1 MKSLK
6 HKRLLAGFM
15 AVVFAIGAIIPA
27 NLSVHAS
34 SATELVDTTA
44 NSEEEVTEPR
54 LYDADTMQGLNATEI
69 AVANDIVI
77 AAGYGFDIENNFDGI
92 TYNDSAVKV
101 SYYADKGSFDGNQ
114 AGNYETYYK
123 VEPVSGRETYLICRT
138 ITVRE
143 PETATQ
149 SSASDNSAEES
160 GSEDGESDGD
170 VPDDLSAGEIEE
182 LTVEMP
188 MMFMAVS
195 EPLMMASAPATG
207 TQDGP
212 DKMKVSNAGYA
223 KYCGH
228 SMGIKY
234 VSESGAYQNHL
245 VYCLDMNKNTT
256 NGDVSSSSTKS
267 NVKPTIT
274 YCLVNGARTLNG
286 TCHNKDYSSGSAAQ
300 DYFITG
306 ASIHILNGEVS
317 LSYYNNGSSTYQ
329 KIAKMVAD
337 AKTHADEYSDNGC
350 TISITYDISP
360 KKTDWKDMGDGLYR
374 STDKFVRTKSGT
386 VKDIKYSISGAPSG
400 LTVGEIKTD
409 SSQIDD
415 EADLKK
421 YDICVAQ
428 TDASSASSNFYLYC
442 NEEAMKKIVDNNS
455 TIKIVAK
462 AYSDEKGGRKWT
474 PSVISQQKITFLE
487 DFTPVTAQATVK
499 VTSNFNEGS
508 FSLYK
513 SDKFTHNAVPG
524 ARYYLYEDK
533 DCTELLCKLSKTDDK
548 GLSSSGKVILTQDKY
563 YLKEVL
569 EPDGYQRD
577 NEVYEIPLSYFTLY
591 DKDGKVIQQG
601 KRKDVEEIPE
611 TIGVFV
617 NKTDVGSG
625 VVLKK
630 AGFAVFND
638 PACTVRTKLEGQN
651 GSAGEVPVFYY
662 DEDLDMAA
670 SQKFVKEQDK
680 YYVKEV
686 DVPDGYKDEAK
697 IYTIAPPYG
706 QFEKIDAVNTP
717 VRCDLTCIKEDK
729 ETKNPQGDAKLDGAL
744 YGLYAAEDIKYP
756 DGRDIVTYTGA
767 DNITSKSGNE
777 FKSTGAKATKDAL
790 LATVRTDDKYAFSFG
805 NLYYGNYYV
814 KEIEPSEGYLL
825 DATAYPA
832 NFKDAENTH
841 QDISLS
847 CTVKET
853 VKKQAFEIIKVST
866 DGDTAEEDKVKDA
879 EFTVKLKSDIDKNG
893 WDAAKVYDI
902 FVTDEKGYGKSK
914 ELPYGTYVV
923 RETKTP
929 ADLYKV
935 ADFEVVVNEDSRT
948 PQAWRVLN
956 DAPFKAY
963 IRIVKKDA
971 ESNKTVLLSN
981 VTFKIKNVDKDEYVE
996 QKVGSKKVSEFTT
1009 DETGTVTTPL
1019 KLKYGNYQ
1027 VEEITAPEGYL
1038 ISKEAFPFVV
1048 TKEGAIQIVED
1059 EDGEPVIEVEA
1070 KNTPVKGSITIHKKG
1085 EVLTGA
1091 EYETIIDRILSK
1103 LTGDERS
1110 VKFQYEEQFLSGA
1123 VFNVIAEEDIYTP
1136 DHQLGEDGN
1145 RELAIINGVPAKK
1158 GAVLYTVTTDKEGK
1172 AEIKDLPLGK
1182 YQVVEVTPPKGFIL
1196 CEEPVSVELSY
1207 QDHETELV
1215 VGEAEFVDA
1224 RVKTELSLIK
1234 TDSVTSY
1241 PVSGAVYGV
1250 YAKEDI
1256 KAVNGG
1262 TLTPAAIVGEP
1273 AYREDTEETTEEV
1286 STDAEESK
1294 EEEVSD
1300 AEETTES
1307 AEDASEDAEESE
1319 DTDTAEESS
1328 EDATEEASGDAFEDD
1343 EEAEESNVFIHAG
1356 ELICVAETDE
1366 NGKAVFD
1373 ADLPLGQY
1381 VVKEIDAPAGYL
1393 LDETEYPV
1401 DFSYQGFTTETIPV
1415 SLETKDTPIIVEVSK
1430 TDLTTGKELIGAT
1443 LEVLDSEGKTYAS
1456 WKTDGKPYQ
1465 LEAIPAG
1472 EYTLRETAAPYGYTI
1487 ANEVAFTVEETG
1499 EIQKVFMSD
1508 ERVKGQ
1514 IQIFKTCS
1522 KTKKP
1527 LAGVEF
1533 ELRDKDDKVLAK
1545 LVTDKVGYA
1554 ETEMLDVCTYDENG
1568 NAVSDIP
1575 YYIVETKAAEGYV
1588 LDDTKYECILHYEG
1602 DVRTHL
1608 IYKLELKNKPEKPKL
1623 PQTGGNYHAWL
1634 FGALGGMC
1642 IGAGI
1647 YVYRR
1652 RRKYA
1657 GK

>member
-15 AVVFAIGAIIPA
+15 AMVFAIGAIIPA
-27 NLSVHAS
+27 NLPVHAS
-34 SATELVDTTA
+34 STTELVDTKA
-44 NSEEEVTEPR
+44 NSEEEKAEPR

-123 VEPVSGRETYLICRT
+123 VEPFSGHETYLICRT

-170 VPDDLSAGEIEE
+170 VPDDLSVGEIEE

-207 TQDGP
+207 TNDGP

-234 VSESGAYQNHL
+234 VSESGDYKNHL

-286 TCHNKDYSSGSAAQ
+286 TCHNKDYSSGSASQ

-306 ASIHILNGEVS
+306 ASIHILNGEVG
-317 LSYYNNGSSTYQ
+317 LSYYNNGSNTY
-329 KIAKMVAD
+329 KLISKMVED
-337 AKTHADEYSDNGC
+337 AKKHADEYSDNGC

-442 NEEAMKKIVDNNS
+442 NEEAMKKIVDNKS

-487 DFTPVTAQATVK
+487 DFTPVSAQATVK

-533 DCTELLCKLSKTDDK
+533 DCTDLLCKLSKTDDK

-601 KRKDVEEIPE
+601 KRKDVEEVPE

-662 DEDLDMAA
+662 DADLDMAA

-717 VRCDLTCIKEDK
+717 IRCDLNCIKEDK

-790 LATVRTDDKYAFSFG
+790 LATVRTDDKYAVHDNTEHTHGHIIYNSVNYLTGKKFRYEKG
-805 NLYYGNYYV
+805 DWARVIQPITNRLCEEYGLSTID
-814 KEIEPSEGYLL
+814 IEMEGL
-825 DATAYPA
+825 DKQKRYQDW
-832 NFKDAENTH
+832 NEFRDGKFIWRDMIRRDVDACIMQSDT
-841 QDISLS
+841 
-847 CTVKET
+847 
-853 VKKQAFEIIKVST
+853 FE
-866 DGDTAEEDKVKDA
+866 
-879 EFTVKLKSDIDKNG
+879 EFLDMLK
-893 WDAAKVYDI
+893 
-902 FVTDEKGYGKSK
+902 EKGYEIKQNKYLAIKPQGMSHFCRCIYEVGDIIHNFNGSDYRVMERYTDKNMLLMDVNS
-914 ELPYGTYVV
+914 GNFVV
-923 RETKTP
+923 GIGVCQYARYP
-929 ADLYKV
+929 AG
-935 ADFEVVVNEDSRT
+935 VNEYT
-948 PQAWRVLN
+948 PE
-956 DAPFKAY
+956 
-963 IRIVKKDA
+963 IA
-971 ESNKTVLLSN
+971 EVGVEWDHGVYLPNMPSAIDFAALRR
-981 VTFKIKNVDKDEYVE
+981 EYGE
-996 QKVGSKKVSEFTT
+996 ALMEGKGE
-1009 DETGTVTTPL
+1009 
-1019 KLKYGNYQ
+1019 YQ
-1027 VEEITAPEGYL
+1027 VEIRETLSSVQSI
-1038 ISKEAFPFVV
+1038 EA
-1048 TKEGAIQIVED
+1048 ESMED
-1059 EDGEPVIEVEA
+1059 ALYEVEQRYR
-1070 KNTPVKGSITIHKKG
+1070 NEDV
-1085 EVLTGA
+1085 VL
-1091 EYETIIDRILSK
+1091 D
-1103 LTGDERS
+1103 
-1110 VKFQYEEQFLSGA
+1110 
-1123 VFNVIAEEDIYTP
+1123 
-1136 DHQLGEDGN
+1136 
-1145 RELAIINGVPAKK
+1145 
-1158 GAVLYTVTTDKEGK
+1158 
-1172 AEIKDLPLGK
+1172 
-1182 YQVVEVTPPKGFIL
+1182 
-1196 CEEPVSVELSY
+1196 
-1207 QDHETELV
+1207 
-1215 VGEAEFVDA
+1215 
-1224 RVKTELSLIK
+1224 
-1234 TDSVTSY
+1234 DSNHV
-1241 PVSGAVYGV
+1241 
-1250 YAKEDI
+1250 
-1256 KAVNGG
+1256 
-1262 TLTPAAIVGEP
+1262 
-1273 AYREDTEETTEEV
+1273 
-1286 STDAEESK
+1286 
-1294 EEEVSD
+1294 
-1300 AEETTES
+1300 
-1307 AEDASEDAEESE
+1307 
-1319 DTDTAEESS
+1319 
-1328 EDATEEASGDAFEDD
+1328 
-1343 EEAEESNVFIHAG
+1343 
-1356 ELICVAETDE
+1356 
-1366 NGKAVFD
+1366 
-1373 ADLPLGQY
+1373 
-1381 VVKEIDAPAGYL
+1381 
-1393 LDETEYPV
+1393 ETEY
-1401 DFSYQGFTTETIPV
+1401 IPV
-1415 SLETKDTPIIVEVSK
+1415 
-1430 TDLTTGKELIGAT
+1430 GK
-1443 LEVLDSEGKTYAS
+1443 S
-1456 WKTDGKPYQ
+1456 
-1465 LEAIPAG
+1465 
-1472 EYTLRETAAPYGYTI
+1472 R
-1487 ANEVAFTVEETG
+1487 
-1499 EIQKVFMSD
+1499 
-1508 ERVKGQ
+1508 
-1514 IQIFKTCS
+1514 
-1522 KTKKP
+1522 
-1527 LAGVEF
+1527 
-1533 ELRDKDDKVLAK
+1533 
-1545 LVTDKVGYA
+1545 
-1554 ETEMLDVCTYDENG
+1554 
-1568 NAVSDIP
+1568 
-1575 YYIVETKAAEGYV
+1575 
-1588 LDDTKYECILHYEG
+1588 
-1602 DVRTHL
+1602 
-1608 IYKLELKNKPEKPKL
+1608 
-1623 PQTGGNYHAWL
+1623 
-1634 FGALGGMC
+1634 
-1642 IGAGI
+1642 
-1647 YVYRR
+1647 
-1652 RRKYA
+1652 
-1657 GK
+1657 